1 MQFTPL
7 QPIENTEPFVSGDV
21 KIEPN
26 VAIASGVILQA
37 AADCQIVIATGVCI
51 GMGVIL
57 HAYQGNI
64 EVESGVTI
72 GAGVLVVGKSKIGA
86 NACIGSVTT
95 IIEHDVEPNQVVP
108 PTSIIGES
116 GRQILG
122 NSTTA
127 LSQTVLTP
135 QITTTTNSNDD
146 FSVDRELG
154 SSSELSEEEISQ
166 KSTFNDPDNHQ
177 ELGSNSE
184 LNEENLSQKSTFNYP
199 VNLPVNNQEL
209 SSSSE
214 LSEEEISQKSTFNYP
229 VNNQELGSSSELSE
243 EEISQKSTFNYPD
256 NNQELGSSSELSE
269 ENIAQKST
277 FNYPDNNQELGSSYE
292 LDEENIAQKST
303 FNYPVNNQGLNS
315 NYQFFKKTEPENDN
329 SNALVNQELTNTSSS
344 PDQEKTQNEEE
355 TQNKIEQAKTKLQEE
370 APETT
375 KTPIYGQD
383 HVNRMMKTLF
393 PHKNSLSSHPDEE
406 D

>member
-7 QPIENTEPFVSGDV
+7 QPIDNTEPFVSGDV

-86 NACIGSVTT
+86 NACIGSVAT
-95 IIEHDVEPNQVVP
+95 IIEHDVEPNQVVQ

-116 GRQILG
+116 GRQILE

-127 LSQTVLTP
+127 PSQPPSQTVLTP
-135 QITTTTNSNDD
+135 HITTTTKSNDD
-146 FSVDRELG
+146 LSVD
-154 SSSELSEEEISQ
+154 
-166 KSTFNDPDNHQ
+166 P
-177 ELGSNSE
+177 
-184 LNEENLSQKSTFNYP
+184 
-199 VNLPVNNQEL
+199 EL

-214 LSEEEISQKSTFNYP
+214 LSEENLSQTSTFNYP
-229 VNNQELGSSSELSE
+229 DNHQELGSSSELDE
-243 EEISQKSTFNYPD
+243 ENIAQTSTFNYPD
-256 NNQELGSSSELSE
+256 NHQELGSSSELSE

-277 FNYPDNNQELGSSYE
+277 FNYPDNHQELGSSSE

-303 FNYPVNNQGLNS
+303 FKYPGNHQGLNS

-329 SNALVNQELTNTSSS
+329 SNALVNQELTNNSSS
-344 PDQEKTQNEEE
+344 PDQEKAKNEEE
-355 TQNKIEQAKTKLQEE
+355 TQNKIEQAKTQLQEE

-383 HVNRMMKTLF
+383 YVNRMMKTLF

>member
-37 AADCQIVIATGVCI
+37 ATDCQIVIATGVCI

-72 GAGVLVVGKSKIGA
+72 GAGVLVVGKSNIGA
-86 NACIGSVTT
+86 NACIGSVAT

-127 LSQTVLTP
+127 PSQTVLTP

-146 FSVDRELG
+146 LSVDLEL
-154 SSSELSEEEISQ
+154 SSNSELSEENISQ
-166 KSTFNDPDNHQ
+166 I
-177 ELGSNSE
+177 
-184 LNEENLSQKSTFNYP
+184 STFNYP
-199 VNLPVNNQEL
+199 VNPPVNH
-209 SSSSE
+209 
-214 LSEEEISQKSTFNYP
+214 
-229 VNNQELGSSSELSE
+229 
-243 EEISQKSTFNYPD
+243 
-256 NNQELGSSSELSE
+256 QELGSSSELSE
-269 ENIAQKST
+269 ENISQISTFNYPVNSPVNHQELGSSSELNEENIAQTST
-277 FNYPDNNQELGSSYE
+277 FNYPDNHQELSNSSE
-292 LDEENIAQKST
+292 LDEENI
-303 FNYPVNNQGLNS
+303 
-315 NYQFFKKTEPENDN
+315 
-329 SNALVNQELTNTSSS
+329 
-344 PDQEKTQNEEE
+344 
-355 TQNKIEQAKTKLQEE
+355 
-370 APETT
+370 
-375 KTPIYGQD
+375 
-383 HVNRMMKTLF
+383 
-393 PHKNSLSSHPDEE
+393 
-406 D
+406 

>member
-7 QPIENTEPFVSGDV
+7 QPIDNTEPFVSGDV

-64 EVESGVTI
+64 KVESGVTI

-86 NACIGSVTT
+86 NACIGSVAT

-116 GRQILG
+116 GRQILE

-127 LSQTVLTP
+127 PSQPPSQTVLTP
-135 QITTTTNSNDD
+135 HITTTTKSNDD
-146 FSVDRELG
+146 LSVD
-154 SSSELSEEEISQ
+154 
-166 KSTFNDPDNHQ
+166 P
-177 ELGSNSE
+177 
-184 LNEENLSQKSTFNYP
+184 
-199 VNLPVNNQEL
+199 EL

-214 LSEEEISQKSTFNYP
+214 LSEENLSQTSTFNYP
-229 VNNQELGSSSELSE
+229 DNHQELGSSSELDE
-243 EEISQKSTFNYPD
+243 ENIAQTSTFNYPD
-256 NNQELGSSSELSE
+256 NHQELGSSS
-269 ENIAQKST
+269 
-277 FNYPDNNQELGSSYE
+277 E

-303 FNYPVNNQGLNS
+303 FKYPGNHQGLNS

-329 SNALVNQELTNTSSS
+329 SNALVNQELTNNSSS
-344 PDQEKTQNEEE
+344 PDQEKAKNEEE
-355 TQNKIEQAKTKLQEE
+355 TQNKIEQAKTQLQEE

-383 HVNRMMKTLF
+383 YVNRMMKTLF
-393 PHKNSLSSHPDEE
+393 PHKNSLSSPPDEE